1 MVKIRLKQTGK
12 KNDRKYRIIVTDSK
26 NKRDGK
32 ELEIVG
38 HYNPKPQLSEM
49 TMNIEATDKWIKN
62 GAIMTERVAKI
73 YNLVKNNKVE
83 KAK

>member
-38 HYNPKPQLSEM
+38 YYNPKPQLSEM

>member
-12 KNDRKYRIIVTDSK
+12 KNDRKYRIVVTDAR

-32 ELEIVG
+32 VLDTLG
-38 HYNPKPQLSEM
+38 HYNPKPDTSKFEL
-49 TMNIEATDKWIKN
+49 NIELADKWIKN

-73 YNLVKNNKVE
+73 YNLVKNNKVD
-83 KAK
+83 